1 MTYGEPCLNVATA
14 AAYFFLKVSAIDAA
28 TYTRV
33 VAMQIWPVSV
43 KAEGIRFTLSSVLKY
58 GLLHRSEKAKVLA
71 ALSRS
76 ASSKT
81 MEADFPPSS
90 RLTSFRLELTAAVAT
105 VK

>member
-1 MTYGEPCLNVATA
+1 MNVATA